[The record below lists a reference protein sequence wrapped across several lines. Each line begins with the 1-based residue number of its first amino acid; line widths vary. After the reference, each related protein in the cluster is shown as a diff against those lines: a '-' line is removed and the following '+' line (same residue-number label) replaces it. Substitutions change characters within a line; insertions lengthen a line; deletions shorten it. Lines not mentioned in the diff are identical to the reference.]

1 MIYTVSQIQKIHNQ
15 LNVPGDKSVSHRAL
29 MLSSIALGPSHICN
43 LSFGKDVL
51 STIKCLKS
59 LGIDISYP
67 KNCSNTLTNCVEI
80 VGKGLTGLSRPA
92 KPLNAGN
99 SGTTL
104 RLLSGILSG
113 QNFSSIIFGDKSLNN
128 RPMKRIID
136 PLTLMGAKISGR
148 DNNQFAP
155 LEIEGTSLNPPDT
168 MELKVASAQ
177 VKSSIILA
185 SLISQK
191 KTIIIDPFTTRN
203 HTELM
208 LKYMGVDI
216 SQNNSR
222 ITIIPSQPK
231 PNNIIVPGDIS
242 SATYWIIA
250 ACCHPNATIKINN
263 VGINPTRSAILDIL
277 KSMGANINISNIK
290 NISGETIA
298 DISANSSNLKA
309 IQINH
314 QIIPNIID
322 ELPILCLAAC
332 FAKGTT
338 EITGAEELRVK
349 ESDRIKS
356 TISGLKQLG
365 VQNIEERPDGMLI
378 HGETTLKGGFCR
390 SYNDHRI
397 AMTMAIGGILAK
409 GTTTISGGNIAS
421 VSYPEFW
428 NQIKSLKK

>member
-1 MIYTVSQIQKIHNQ
+1 M
-15 LNVPGDKSVSHRAL
+15 
-29 MLSSIALGPSHICN
+29 
-43 LSFGKDVL
+43 
-51 STIKCLKS
+51 
-59 LGIDISYP
+59 
-67 KNCSNTLTNCVEI
+67 
-80 VGKGLTGLSRPA
+80 
-92 KPLNAGN
+92 GN
-99 SGTTL
+99 
-104 RLLSGILSG
+104 
-113 QNFSSIIFGDKSLNN
+113 
-128 RPMKRIID
+128 
-136 PLTLMGAKISGR
+136 
-148 DNNQFAP
+148 
-155 LEIEGTSLNPPDT
+155 
-168 MELKVASAQ
+168 
-177 VKSSIILA
+177 
-185 SLISQK
+185 
-191 KTIIIDPFTTRN
+191 RN
-203 HTELM
+203 
-208 LKYMGVDI
+208 Y
-216 SQNNSR
+216 
-222 ITIIPSQPK
+222 
-231 PNNIIVPGDIS
+231 
-242 SATYWIIA
+242 
-250 ACCHPNATIKINN
+250 
-263 VGINPTRSAILDIL
+263 
-277 KSMGANINISNIK
+277 ISNIK